1 MYMDMKGDKHMSLLN
16 KGSLMN
22 EVILSAGTLGSRA
35 VNEPNVQRT
44 VCEPFGGK
52 FVYVRS
58 ISLTNEHEQKISF
71 DKLNE
76 RTRTKVSFVR
86 LRS

>member
-1 MYMDMKGDKHMSLLN
+1 MCVCIYL
-16 KGSLMN
+16 
-22 EVILSAGTLGSRA
+22 VFSRA

-44 VCEPFGGK
+44 IREPLGGK
-52 FVYVRS
+52 FAYVRS
-58 ISLTNEHEQKISF
+58 ISLTNEHEKKIRLVS
-71 DKLNE
+71 LAISE